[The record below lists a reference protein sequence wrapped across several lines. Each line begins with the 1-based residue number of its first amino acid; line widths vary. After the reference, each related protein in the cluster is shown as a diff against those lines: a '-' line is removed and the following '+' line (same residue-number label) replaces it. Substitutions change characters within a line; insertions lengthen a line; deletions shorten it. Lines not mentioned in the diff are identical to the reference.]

1 MWGYAFG
8 IFLGNDIYVVPKKMR
23 WNSVRNLMCVG
34 RYAEKMQWSEA
45 KWNLFEMPAID
56 MSVLCI
62 PAECD
67 NIKLPIEYEIASR
80 WDANL
85 LYDICRHFAS
95 VMLHF
100 ASLISHNLRCIPAYA
115 HLIPTGFFLLNYH
128 RGNLYII
135 SYFQFGDTLLVCIET
150 CQRHVATLWCN
161 VAPIFFWIKKLLR
174 RVWEAVWSLPSRSSL
189 CGCIV
194 VWVGYFL

>member
-1 MWGYAFG
+1 
-8 IFLGNDIYVVPKKMR
+8 
-23 WNSVRNLMCVG
+23 
-34 RYAEKMQWSEA
+34 
-45 KWNLFEMPAID
+45 

-115 HLIPTGFFLLNYH
+115 HQIPTGFFS
-128 RGNLYII
+128 II
-135 SYFQFGDTLLVCIET
+135 TKYLQGLLVYHF
-150 CQRHVATLWCN
+150 QN
-161 VAPIFFWIKKLLR
+161 K
-174 RVWEAVWSLPSRSSL
+174 S
-189 CGCIV
+189 
-194 VWVGYFL
+194 

>member
-1 MWGYAFG
+1 
-8 IFLGNDIYVVPKKMR
+8 
-23 WNSVRNLMCVG
+23 MCVG

-56 MSVLCI
+56 MSILCI

-80 WDANL
+80 WDAYL
-85 LYDICRHFAS
+85 LCDICRHFAS

-115 HLIPTGFFLLNYH
+115 HLIPTGFFQSLLNYH
-128 RGNLYII
+128 RDNLYII
-135 SYFQFGDTLLVCIET
+135 SFPLLCE
-150 CQRHVATLWCN
+150 
-161 VAPIFFWIKKLLR
+161 WI
-174 RVWEAVWSLPSRSSL
+174 
-189 CGCIV
+189 I
-194 VWVGYFL
+194 

>member
-1 MWGYAFG
+1 
-8 IFLGNDIYVVPKKMR
+8 
-23 WNSVRNLMCVG
+23 MCVG

-67 NIKLPIEYEIASR
+67 NIKLPIEYELASR
-80 WDANL
+80 GDANL

-135 SYFQFGDTLLVCIET
+135 S
-150 CQRHVATLWCN
+150 
-161 VAPIFFWIKKLLR
+161 IKKHLEETDSEAQYSFMCVALR
-174 RVWEAVWSLPSRSSL
+174 ILESAQLELFGIEFFQPT
-189 CGCIV
+189 V
-194 VWVGYFL
+194 V